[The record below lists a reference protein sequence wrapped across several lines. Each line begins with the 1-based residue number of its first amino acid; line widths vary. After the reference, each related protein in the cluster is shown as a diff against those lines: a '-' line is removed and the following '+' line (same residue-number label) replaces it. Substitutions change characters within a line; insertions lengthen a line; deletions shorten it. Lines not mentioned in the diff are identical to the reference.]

1 MLEIIVFNITVKNA
15 MYTRIWWL
23 LMINELK
30 KNELNLFHGEKLSS
44 AQNPF
49 FAPFSQRLRL
59 GVAEP

>member
-49 FAPFSQRLRL
+49 FAPFFPAS
-59 GVAEP
+59 